1 MKQQQFE
8 ALNQPLWD
16 DIAAMIQGV
25 QGKKGLRGARGNDG
39 RDPALPPKY
48 RRLCQCLALARQRG
62 YSPALADYLQQ
73 LVSDCHRL
81 LYGAAVARPNTLV
94 QWLLIDFPQR
104 VRAEWRLLVVVCV
117 AFFGVGGLVGLLV
130 WFDPTLAY
138 SFNSP
143 EELASFRAMY
153 QPDSLRVGRGG
164 SEGDFEMF
172 GQYIWNNISIDFK
185 TFALGL
191 MGAVPAVL
199 IMAYNGLLLG
209 VVGSWLSQDPA
220 TTHTFW
226 SFVVTHA
233 SFEVV
238 GMLLAGMAGIKLG
251 LALIRPGRLT
261 RALALQQASQYM
273 FPVLVGAALMTFMAA
288 FVEAFWSASPAIP
301 HLVKYGVGALCWLS
315 IILFFTFA
323 GRGRN

>member
-8 ALNQPLWD
+8 AQNQPLWNA
-16 DIAAMIQGV
+16 IAQI
-25 QGKKGLRGARGNDG
+25 LSRTDGAGNG
-39 RDPALPPKY
+39 ASLTLPAKY
-48 RRLCQCLALARQRG
+48 RRLCQCLALTRQRG

-81 LYGAAVARPNTLV
+81 MYGATVARPNTLV
-94 QWLLIDFPQR
+94 QWMLVDFPQR
-104 VRAEWRLLVVVCV
+104 VRAEWKLLLAVCV

-130 WFDPTLAY
+130 WFDPMLAY

-143 EELASFRAMY
+143 EELAKYRDMY
-153 QPDSLRVGRGG
+153 RPSSQRVGRGG
-164 SEGDFEMF
+164 SEGDFQMF
-172 GQYIWNNISIDFK
+172 GHYIWNNVSIDFK

-191 MGAVPAVL
+191 LGAVPAVL

-209 VVGSWLSQDPA
+209 VIGSWLSLDPG
-220 TTHTFW
+220 TRHTFW
-226 SFVVTHA
+226 SFVITHA

-238 GMLLAGMAGIKLG
+238 GMLLAGMAGMKLG

-261 RALALQQASQYM
+261 RTLALQQASQYM
-273 FPVLVGAALMTFMAA
+273 FPVLIGAALMTFLAA
-288 FVEAFWSASPAIP
+288 FIEAFWSASSAIP
-301 HLVKYGVGALCWLS
+301 VMIKYSVGTLCWLS
-315 IILFFTFA
+315 IIAFFTFA